1 MSSSRIGQRIVMSTQ
16 GDRWMATVS
25 SEIPAWQ
32 RQSLELWFGAW
43 VALGAMLAYG
53 VISFPGSERTF
64 YFICLG
70 FWAFFAFRA
79 CRAVRWRRSGLE
91 VIQLSPAGLELRNDH
106 GAKRGRAGVHALK
119 DVEPAAFPNPTLGLS
134 WNPWNSS
141 FGWSVATASTFPS
154 KGKPTSLESNWNC
167 TKRNSSRRCST
178 NASPSFKRST
188 APLAIDPDI
197 APANLTLKEM
207 PTPPQ

>member
-43 VALGAMLAYG
+43 VALGAMLGYG

-79 CRAVRWRRSGLE
+79 YRAVRWRRSGLE
-91 VIQLSPAGLELRNDH
+91 VIQLSPDGLELRNDH
-106 GAKRGRAGVHALK
+106 GA
-119 DVEPAAFPNPTLGLS
+119 
-134 WNPWNSS
+134 
-141 FGWSVATASTFPS
+141 
-154 KGKPTSLESNWNC
+154 
-167 TKRNSSRRCST
+167 
-178 NASPSFKRST
+178 
-188 APLAIDPDI
+188 
-197 APANLTLKEM
+197 
-207 PTPPQ
+207 

>member
-43 VALGAMLAYG
+43 VALGAMLGYG

-70 FWAFFAFRA
+70 
-79 CRAVRWRRSGLE
+79 WRRSGLE
-91 VIQLSPAGLELRNDH
+91 VIQLSPDGLELRNDH

-119 DVEPAAFPNPTLGLS
+119 DVEPARVPEPNPRSL
-134 WNPWNSS
+134 
-141 FGWSVATASTFPS
+141 
-154 KGKPTSLESNWNC
+154 LESMDQQFWVVGGDRIHLSIQGKTHVFGKQLELHEAQQLAKVFNQRLA
-167 TKRNSSRRCST
+167 KLQKKHS
-178 NASPSFKRST
+178 
-188 APLAIDPDI
+188 APGD
-197 APANLTLKEM
+197 
-207 PTPPQ
+207 

>member
-43 VALGAMLAYG
+43 VALGAMLGYG

-79 CRAVRWRRSGLE
+79 YRAVRWRRSGLE
-91 VIQLSPAGLELRNDH
+91 VIQLSPDGLELRNDH

-119 DVEPAAFPNPTLGLS
+119 DVEPARVPEPNPRPLLESMEQQFWVVG
-134 WNPWNSS
+134 
-141 FGWSVATASTFPS
+141 GDRIHVGTASKTLVFGKQLEAKDAS
-154 KGKPTSLESNWNC
+154 QLVTLFNKHLAQLRKG
-167 TKRNSSRRCST
+167 
-178 NASPSFKRST
+178 
-188 APLAIDPDI
+188 
-197 APANLTLKEM
+197 
-207 PTPPQ
+207 